1 MSDADILEAL
11 AEAAEAAAA
20 VFRRRA
26 ALARPQPQAE
36 RRPGTVLDLA
46 RQIHPM
52 LGQRQAEVV
61 GELEKV
67 GAAGPRQPQSPPR
80 WTTTRQIRTSR
91 SARWSST
98 ALRRKTGPPT
108 RTYTVWHPA
117 CSPEHSHH
125 HRYRPTGAGET
136 AADE

>member
-26 ALARPQPQAE
+26 ALTRPKPQAE
-36 RRPGTVLDLA
+36 RSPGTVLDLA

-61 GELEKV
+61 GELEKA
-67 GAAGPRQPQSPPR
+67 GAAG
-80 WTTTRQIRTSR
+80 TTTTAIAKALNYDQPNTHIALGALVKHGIAEKDS
-91 SARWSST
+91 SAYPHLYRL
-98 ALRRKTGPPT
+98 APT
-108 RTYTVWHPA
+108 LL
-117 CSPEHSHH
+117 
-125 HRYRPTGAGET
+125 G
-136 AADE
+136 

>member
-61 GELEKV
+61 GELEKA
-67 GAAGPRQPQSPPR
+67 GAAGI
-80 WTTTRQIRTSR
+80 TTSAIAAALQYDQANTHIALGALVKHGIAEKDTS
-91 SARWSST
+91 AY
-98 ALRRKTGPPT
+98 PH
-108 RTYTVWHPA
+108 V
-117 CSPEHSHH
+117 
-125 HRYRPTGAGET
+125 YRLTPGLLAQGHQ
-136 AADE
+136 